1 MEITENNYFSKEVS
15 QIYTGSTEIKDFLKC
30 EECALAKLNGEFE
43 EEKSKAMM
51 VSSYIDEAISGT
63 LDKFKEE
70 NPEIFTKQGE
80 LKAEYK
86 IAEEVLK
93 QIYDDPMFLK
103 YINGEHQVIMT
114 GEISGV
120 PVKIKIDSFHKDKCI
135 VDLKAMANLELIW
148 NEKAHLKE
156 NFINAYDYVLQGA
169 IYQEIVRQ
177 NTGKVLPFIIAV
189 CTKQKYSRRAL
200 LQIPQEELD
209 LKLEFL
215 KQYLPHLQE
224 VKQGKVEPSH
234 CGECDYC
241 ISKEKVSQ
249 IYYYQDYF
257 NLKEDK

>member
-1 MEITENNYFSKEVS
+1 MEINEDNYFSKEICQV
-15 QIYTGSTEIKDFLKC
+15 YTGSTEIKDFLKC
-30 EECALAKLNGEFE
+30 EACALAKLNGDFK

-51 VSSYIDEAISGT
+51 VSSYIDEAVSGT

-70 NPEIFTKQGE
+70 NSEIFTKQGE
-80 LKAEYK
+80 LKADYK
-86 IAEEVLK
+86 IADEVLK
-93 QIYDDPMFLK
+93 QVYEDPMFLK

-148 NEKAHLKE
+148 NDKTHLKE

-169 IYQEIVRQ
+169 LYQEIVRQ

-215 KQYLPHLQE
+215 KQYLPHLQS
-224 VKQGKVEPSH
+224 VKQGNEEPSH